1 MKHTK
6 LMAIVSLL
14 LLGVSGATAQSLG
27 DYARTARKNKSG
39 TSAASRH
46 YDNDN
51 LPTDQQLSVVGPP
64 ATADA
69 AAAAATATAS
79 PAAAAA
85 TNPATAKA
93 DRQKAADEWKTKLD
107 KQKDKIAALNHE
119 LDLDQREYRLKA
131 ATFYGDAGER
141 LRNAAQWDKED
152 TQYKSDIESKQKA
165 LDAARQ
171 ELDELQ
177 EQARKAGIAEKD
189 KDSDKDSDKDK
200 GK

>member
-1 MKHTK
+1 MKHSK
-6 LMAIVSLL
+6 LMAIVTLL
-14 LLGVSGATAQSLG
+14 LLGVSGAFAQSLG
-27 DYARTARKNKSG
+27 DYARTARKNKTG

-51 LPTDQQLSVVGPP
+51 LPTNEQLSVVGPP
-64 ATADA
+64 PTGGTNAGPA
-69 AAAAATATAS
+69 AASASAAPAATTN

-85 TNPATAKA
+85 E
-93 DRQKAADEWKTKLD
+93 RQKAADEWKAKLD
-107 KQKDKIAALNHE
+107 QQKEKIAALNHE
-119 LDLDQREYRLKA
+119 LDLDQREYRLRA
-131 ATFYGDAGER
+131 ATMYGDAGNR

-152 TQYKSDIESKQKA
+152 TQYKSDLEGKQKA

-189 KDSDKDSDKDK
+189 NGKDK
-200 GK
+200 